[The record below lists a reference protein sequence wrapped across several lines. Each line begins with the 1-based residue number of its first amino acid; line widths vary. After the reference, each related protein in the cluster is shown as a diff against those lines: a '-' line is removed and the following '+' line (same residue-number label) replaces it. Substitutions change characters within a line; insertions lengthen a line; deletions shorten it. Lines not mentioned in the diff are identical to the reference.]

1 MSPEPSLGQ
10 AVLLHR
16 RPAGGAL
23 PPERGRKEGP
33 PSSGQERT
41 TGQWEES
48 SLAALGTFPCL
59 SRVAGPEQ
67 SLGGFLSV
75 KLVVTVSLSSV
86 LSSPGVTCCCA
97 PGPPRAEP
105 SLQQQKP
112 EQQQDQA
119 RHAQADEILHG
130 VVLGLGGCRR
140 REG

>member
-1 MSPEPSLGQ
+1 MGGVLLGYPGHLPTPEPCYWAITPPGNSLWVGSSASAQ
-10 AVLLHR
+10 S
-16 RPAGGAL
+16 
-23 PPERGRKEGP
+23 
-33 PSSGQERT
+33 PS
-41 TGQWEES
+41 
-48 SLAALGTFPCL
+48 GTAHHQIQ
-59 SRVAGPEQ
+59 RW
-67 SLGGFLSV
+67 
-75 KLVVTVSLSSV
+75 LVVTVSLSSV